1 MSFFN
6 HPNISFLMFPQF
18 EITPS
23 FLRHKSVYRTT
34 FRRKKDG
41 ESCVIWGSRKD
52 KKMGKRRDVTA

>member
-23 FLRHKSVYRTT
+23 YVRSY
-34 FRRKKDG
+34 DG
-41 ESCVIWGSRKD
+41 D
-52 KKMGKRRDVTA
+52 KVEI